1 MRFERDAVAL
11 RGLYFG
17 YLGANGLMATYW
29 AWYLSSVGLTGT
41 QIGLLFGVR
50 SIITVVAQPVL
61 ATVADRLGMPIRL
74 LKVGLLSGTLCIAGL
89 SFMDSFRTIAGMFW
103 LASPALAVVIPLVD
117 ATVVVRYGS
126 ERYGGFR
133 LWGSLGY
140 GIVVAIFGWAVTHVP
155 YAEAG
160 ALAVQ
165 ATVVAFALT
174 TLCAVML
181 RRDAARPT
189 LSVARPAI
197 RVSMPLVTF
206 FAVNAVHWSAVMI
219 YNIYLGKLV
228 EARGWATSVPGY
240 AVAAAILAEV
250 LALAIAARLLAR
262 FEATRWFAAIALVSA
277 LRWGLCVWAPSAS
290 VLIAV
295 QLLHLLSFGVWI
307 AATMETLGRFGP
319 PDRRPT
325 LQGWFSGAVLAAGG
339 FVGSALGGA
348 MLDLSGADGVF
359 YAAMALDLIA
369 TLGFVAFRRTWLP
382 SEPMSP
388 IR

>member
-1 MRFERDAVAL
+1 MRFERDAIAL

-29 AWYLSSVGLTGT
+29 AWYLSSVGLSGT
-41 QIGLLFGVR
+41 EIGLLFGVR
-50 SIITVVAQPVL
+50 SIITVFAQPVL
-61 ATVADRLGMPIRL
+61 ATLADRLGMPIRL
-74 LKVGLLSGTLCIAGL
+74 LKVGLLIGTGCIAAL

-140 GIVVAIFGWAVTHVP
+140 GLVVAVFGWAVTHVP

-174 TLCAVML
+174 TLCAVLL

-189 LSVARPAI
+189 MSVARPAI
-197 RVSMPLVTF
+197 RVTAPLVSF

-228 EARGWATSVPGY
+228 ESRGWATSVPGY
-240 AVAAAILAEV
+240 AVAAAIIAEV
-250 LALAIAARLLAR
+250 LALAVASRLLAR
-262 FEATRWFAAIALVSA
+262 WEATRWFAAIAAVSA
-277 LRWGLCVWAPSAS
+277 LRWGLCVWAPSAALL
-290 VLIAV
+290 VGI
-295 QLLHLLSFGVWI
+295 QLLHVLSFGVWI
-307 AATMETLGRFGP
+307 AATMESLGRFAP
-319 PDRRPT
+319 ADRRPT

-339 FVGSALGGA
+339 FIGSALGGV
-348 MLDLSGADGVF
+348 MLDVSGADGAF
-359 YAAMALDLIA
+359 LAAMVLDLVA
-369 TLGFVAFRRTWLP
+369 TAGFLAFRRTWTL
-382 SEPMSP
+382 
-388 IR
+388 RGDARATG